1 MCYNMKRLL
10 KMLFWRVKMLYASL
24 NFAGSFLL
32 KIWAPSDLSIG
43 CEGETSPRRGKMCLC
58 HCIQARYKK
67 AQKRFEATFGNKK
80 CRSSNRVLSAG
91 DRWQAHSQ
99 RSTYTSVSV
108 WEREREKCCRLR
120 FCHAN
125 RYSNWWLLQ
134 IDASEFRQAWINERA
149 GEISRTLFVWVLR
162 RPRYVCSMHA
172 YISAHTAS
180 ARTYRIK
187 RGAGGAVHRRS
198 CHFPHLINARPNN
211 QSCALRNVNCGHTRV
226 VLKCN
231 TCAPVR
237 SPANVN

>member
-1 MCYNMKRLL
+1 LL
-10 KMLFWRVKMLYASL
+10 DYFSKKSGFC
-24 NFAGSFLL
+24 
-32 KIWAPSDLSIG
+32 SDLSIG
-43 CEGETSPRRGKMCLC
+43 CEGETSPRGGKMCLC

-80 CRSSNRVLSAG
+80 RRSSNRVLSAG

-99 RSTYTSVSV
+99 SSIYQWV
-108 WEREREKCCRLR
+108 WVCGREREKCCRLR

-149 GEISRTLFVWVLR
+149 NGGDFSHSFCVSAVCLFDARLY
-162 RPRYVCSMHA
+162 PHTHS
-172 YISAHTAS
+172 ISAC
-180 ARTYRIK
+180 RIK
-187 RGAGGAVHRRS
+187 RARGAGGAVHRRS